1 MNKIGFKN
9 FRRFQSFEPL
19 EYRGITFLVGRN
31 NAGKSTLVK
40 ALLLIDNY
48 FKSSNIDTLSF
59 GNNVLEDAN
68 IVTYGRA
75 KNLHASENFIHF
87 TQEIENYLIELTVT
101 GEDDKAFANV
111 HSLSITDLD
120 NKLSFIFNLQNRFIR
135 IVKSRNQQVGKAA
148 QGFIADLEAQVS
160 ETKKQL
166 EEPGLKK
173 TSKEY
178 IELVSRLENL
188 HEKLAGVYQEVKDPN
203 QDTILFSLDEDFGNV
218 NSLTEIVDGLLIH
231 SISQYEREFL
241 NVQSGETPSERFE
254 DLRALKELDPIF
266 VESSFSHF
274 MTLMNDFSIAYMGA
288 NPAKQSALFAIRDK
302 NNALAQA
309 IHEYKQLN
317 IADGEEE
324 HRFVLK
330 WMQEFEV
337 GDDFTISMHAGEA
350 YEMKI
355 RSNNT
360 EIHLADKGMG
370 SIQAMLLIMRIA
382 CVIKRIRIAEKNSTI
397 TRIVEGKEVRQDS
410 SNYRLI
416 DKTTVIIEEPE
427 LNLHPALQ
435 SKLADLFLYVNQ
447 PPFNLNFIIET
458 HSEYILRRSQVIVAI
473 NEFEVAP
480 NENPFCVHYFP
491 KDIQQ
496 MPYKLEYQEDGSFN
510 RNFGDGFFDEAS
522 SSTLELLKLKRQ
534 KKA

>member
-9 FRRFQSFEPL
+9 FRRFKNFNPL

-48 FKSSNIDTLSF
+48 FKSGHIDNLTF

-75 KNLHASENFIHF
+75 KNNQAQQNFIHF
-87 TQEIENYLIELTVT
+87 TQQIENFLIELTIT
-101 GEDDKAFANV
+101 GEDDKAFASV
-111 HSLSITDLD
+111 HSLTITDIE
-120 NKLSFIFNLQNRFIR
+120 NKLNFIFNMQNRFVR
-135 IVKSRNQQVGKAA
+135 IIKNRDAQINTVNQQVIVNLEVEISDIKA
-148 QGFIADLEAQVS
+148 
-160 ETKKQL
+160 QL
-166 EEPGLKK
+166 IEPGLKK

-178 IELVSRLENL
+178 IELISRLENL
-188 HEKLAGVYQEVKDPN
+188 EAKLAEVSKVNTTSEAADEV
-203 QDTILFSLDEDFGNV
+203 LFSLEEDFGDV
-218 NSLTEIVDGLLIH
+218 NSLNEIIEETLVQLM
-231 SISQYEREFL
+231 SQYEREFI
-241 NVQSGETPSERFE
+241 NVHKGEQASERFE

-266 VESSFSHF
+266 IESSFTHF
-274 MTLMNDFSIAYMGA
+274 MTLINDFSIAYMGA

-317 IADGEEE
+317 ILEGEEE
-324 HRFVLK
+324 HRIVLK
-330 WMQEFEV
+330 WMQEFGV

-355 RSNNT
+355 LSNNT
-360 EIHLADKGMG
+360 RIHLADKGMG

-382 CVIKRIRIAEKNSTI
+382 CVIKKIKVAEKSSTV
-397 TRIVEGKEVRQDS
+397 TRILEIKKVKQDS
-410 SNYRLI
+410 FNYKLTN
-416 DKTTVIIEEPE
+416 KTTVIIEEPE

-435 SKLADLFLYVNQ
+435 SKLADLFLDVHQ
-447 PPFNLNFIIET
+447 RFGIEFLIET
-458 HSEYILRRSQVIVAI
+458 HSEYILRRSQVIVAE

-480 NENPFCVHYFP
+480 NENPFCVYYFP
-491 KDIQQ
+491 KDHIQQ
-496 MPYKLEYQEDGSFN
+496 PYRLEYEANGRFN
-510 RNFGDGFFDEAS
+510 RNFGDGFFDEATN
-522 SSTLELLKLKRQ
+522 STMTLIKLQRSK
-534 KKA
+534 